1 MTLSVYD
8 GKDFARQ
15 FRVVR
20 NNTLQIA
27 QDIPESKYGFV
38 PAPGW
43 RTIEALL
50 THIAVSP
57 RMWYEVHGKQRVK
70 TLVGFDFVRVANEM
84 KAEEGKSRTK
94 AGVLYLLRDEG

>member
-1 MTLSVYD
+1 MTLTIYD

-38 PAPGW
+38 PRLTAAQS
-43 RTIEALL
+43 ALC
-50 THIAVSP
+50 
-57 RMWYEVHGKQRVK
+57 
-70 TLVGFDFVRVANEM
+70 
-84 KAEEGKSRTK
+84 
-94 AGVLYLLRDEG
+94 